1 MSSVVCLSHREDVD
15 GILSAALIKAVSK
28 TKRIQIVLAD
38 YANII
43 SKLQKIAAVAA
54 SNAPELLISNTDN
67 TLNSSLNSIPDSKL
81 SSTLQSSTTYP
92 GQHFGLANI
101 QKNKELSTSTLEN
114 RYAHSEKDDHK
125 AKDFN
130 SNINSSNRGSSSI
143 APASSTDLG
152 TSTGKLKRLFICDLG
167 LSKKTEDR
175 FVRLLQE
182 IASRGV
188 KVTYFDHHDIGDE
201 LKKKLKKTGITLV
214 HSVEECTSVQIY
226 NKYKSKLNSHAA
238 FFAASAALTDYME
251 SRPLASAIM
260 SRYDRHFLMLE
271 AMALS
276 YMISS
281 NQHNEEFLINAVNT
295 LSEMKYPHEIEGGF
309 SIAERYAKK
318 VSDGVRTVQ
327 DSIVTRKGVAYTQS
341 VSDLSANVIVNFVLG
356 MSEKQVAMVYRFKE
370 DINSY
375 IISIRASKACSIHL
389 GRIVNEVAS
398 KLGGSGGGHEKACG
412 AVIPKDKLEVFID
425 AIDKQVAA

>member
-1 MSSVVCLSHREDVD
+1 MSYVVCLSHREDVD

-28 TKRIQIVLAD
+28 NKRTQIVLAD

-43 SKLQKIAAVAA
+43 SKLQRISAAA
-54 SNAPELLISNTDN
+54 SNLAEPPNANTGY
-67 TLNSSLNSIPDSKL
+67 TFNSSSNSIANSRSSSTSL
-81 SSTLQSSTTYP
+81 SSVAFSS
-92 GQHFGLANI
+92 QQFRSVNSR
-101 QKNKELSTSTLEN
+101 KNKELLTSTLEN
-114 RYAHSEKDDHK
+114 TNPSAVKNNHKD
-125 AKDFN
+125 
-130 SNINSSNRGSSSI
+130 SSNSGSSVIS
-143 APASSTDLG
+143 ASSNSTSAI
-152 TSTGKLKRLFICDLG
+152 TSTGKINRLFICDLG
-167 LSKKTEDR
+167 LSKKTEDK
-175 FVRLLQE
+175 FLGLLQE
-182 IASRGV
+182 IISKGV
-188 KVTYFDHHDIGDE
+188 KVTYFDHHDIRAELRKE
-201 LKKKLKKTGITLV
+201 LKKSGVTLI

-226 NKYKSKLNSHAA
+226 NKYKNKLGSHAA

-251 SRPLASAIM
+251 CRPLASAIM

-271 AMALS
+271 ATALS

-281 NQHNEEFLINAVNT
+281 NQHNEEFLVNAVNT

-309 SIAERYAKK
+309 AIAERYAKK

-327 DSIVTRKGVAYTQS
+327 DSIVAKKGVAYTQS
-341 VSDLSANVIVNFVLG
+341 ISDLSASVIVNFVLG
-356 MSEKQVAMVYRFKE
+356 MSGKPVAMVYRFKD

-398 KLGGSGGGHEKACG
+398 NLGGSGGGHEKACG

-425 AIDKQVAA
+425 AIDQQVGA